1 MSCCREVQETL
12 VEIGDKDA
20 SFIGS
25 QEWIGSMDLC
35 YVLDKLLGVSK
46 FLTTVRV
53 KFHGVLLDASDP
65 I

>member
-1 MSCCREVQETL
+1 

-35 YVLDKLLGVSK
+35 YVLDNLLGVSVSLNLK
-46 FLTTVRV
+46 CLN
-53 KFHGVLLDASDP
+53 
-65 I
+65 